1 MKKTG
6 SADAAGQ
13 MDPGLAGDSRGG
25 FRFSLS
31 EWVEHLA
38 SKRLLGILAVT
49 LLAFLAIA
57 WLTYGYISSH
67 LIERET
73 VGLHAISEVR
83 TNIVTRWMKER
94 GGDLE
99 ILIRSPLMQRLIRD
113 AQRDAAGRAGAEL
126 RAWLTEVQKN
136 HGYHSIEIRTLD
148 GERLLKS
155 GGEGV
160 NGADVLQRLKLKN
173 YDGKAHFFEATD
185 SVRGD
190 DYFFGYAGL
199 VKPPDGA
206 DTGPSLAIIL
216 SSSYSHEFFTE
227 QLEWPG
233 ESRTGKI
240 IFVRTARD
248 GLKAFTRLA
257 TSAGEPVPFFGG
269 IASEFIRLGTVKI
282 DGSNF
287 EGPDGQGTEVV
298 GSVHTIAPFPWAVVV
313 QVERREVLAKV
324 AEIALASLLAT
335 LAGALICALLLSVMF
350 NHLRHS
356 ERLLKK
362 HNLKLTELTHA
373 AETASRATSEF
384 LANTSHEI
392 RTPINAIVGLS
403 HIMSQRPE
411 QDAWNQEKLSHI
423 KDASRHLLSL
433 INNIL
438 DIARIQSGK
447 FRLDEVDFL
456 LEEVLLHKVFNLV
469 SEEVKL
475 KNLEIIS
482 DIDVRL
488 TGPLRGDSLRL
499 AQVLLNYVGNA
510 VKFTRIGH
518 ILVRARLVED
528 GPSGLLVRFEVN
540 DTGIGLT
547 PEEAQRLFQPFEQAD
562 GSTTRKYGGSGLG
575 LAINRHIAGLMGGEV
590 GVASLPGVGSSF
602 WVTLRL
608 QKAAGGLPGLPGL
621 AGLPKGKLNLQG
633 CRALVVDDK
642 PEARLVL
649 ATMLGSLGL
658 RTEEADSGE
667 AALEKI
673 EKASRDK
680 DPFGILLLDWRMPGL
695 SGIQTAQRLGQMKLA
710 QHPITLIVTAYDDP
724 SLQQQAKL
732 EGIREVLSKPV
743 TMSTLH
749 DALVR
754 LTNNDGAV
762 VPPGQQSLAMQ
773 TLRSGHHGASLLL
786 VEDNPVNSEIMLELL
801 SDFGFNIEV
810 AGNGQLALDMAMR
823 KTYDLV
829 LMDMQMPVMD
839 GLEAT
844 RRIRAL
850 PAWKTIPILA
860 MTANAFAEDR
870 QACISAGMDE
880 HLAKPVEPE
889 VLYSALLKWLPAT
902 AVDAHFPVAGAPMQ
916 AAGPP
921 GALAQEGE
929 YLDLDTLANSTN
941 HKSAVMVRVL
951 QQMVEHHADDSKRLA
966 TLIDAQDYTGA
977 FRIAHTLKGMG
988 GQVGAVKLQ
997 QAAHDAEQ
1005 FWRRHE
1011 PCPQEISGQLDFF
1024 LLATLAA
1031 AHRHL
1036 AVLAGVNPAAP
1047 GRGGVNPYALA
1058 RLLYSQL
1065 EEADG
1070 AAIQT
1075 TEELSAA
1082 LPDQFPA
1089 ARRADVEQMSACVA
1103 RFDFDA
1109 AMEKLRPVMAEL
1121 EETHL

>member
-1 MKKTG
+1 MKKPG

-31 EWVEHLA
+31 QWVEHWA

-49 LLAFLAIA
+49 LLAFTGIGWLA
-57 WLTYGYISSH
+57 YGYISSH
-67 LIERET
+67 VIEREM

-83 TNIVTRWMKER
+83 TNIVARWMKER
-94 GGDLE
+94 SGDLE
-99 ILIRSPLMQRLIRD
+99 ILLRSPVMQHLVRD
-113 AQRDAAGRAGAEL
+113 TQRNAAGQASTEL
-126 RAWLTEVQKN
+126 RGWLVEMRKI
-136 HGYHSIEIRTLD
+136 HGYHSIELRTLD
-148 GERLLKS
+148 GQRLMMV
-155 GGEGV
+155 GTEGM
-160 NGADVLQRLKLKN
+160 NGADVLQKLKLQN
-173 YDGKAHFFEATD
+173 FDGKAHFFESTVA
-185 SVRGD
+185 SSEEN
-190 DYFFGYAGL
+190 YFFGYAGL
-199 VKPPDGA
+199 VKPLDGA
-206 DTGPSLAIIL
+206 DTGPSLAIIM
-216 SSSYSHEFFTE
+216 SSSYYQNEFFTE
-227 QLEWPG
+227 QVTWPG
-233 ESRTGKI
+233 EASSGKI
-240 IFVRTARD
+240 IFVRTAPE
-248 GLKAFTRLA
+248 GLKTVIKMTL
-257 TSAGEPVPFFGG
+257 SASEQISSFGG
-269 IASEFIRLGTVKI
+269 IAPELIRLGQVKI

-287 EGPDGQGTEVV
+287 QGPDGQGREVV
-298 GSVHTIAPFPWAVVV
+298 GAVHTVPPFPWAVVA
-313 QVERREVLAKV
+313 QIERREILEKV
-324 AEIALASLLAT
+324 GEIALASLLAT
-335 LAGALICALLLSVMF
+335 LAGALICAFLLSIMF
-350 NHLRHS
+350 NHVRHS

-362 HNLKLTELTHA
+362 NNLKLTELRDA
-373 AETASRATSEF
+373 AETASRATNEF
-384 LANTSHEI
+384 VANTSHEI

-403 HIMSQRPE
+403 YLMLQRPE
-411 QDAWNQEKLSHI
+411 QDAWNREKLSHI
-423 KDASRHLLSL
+423 QDASQHLLSI

-438 DIARIQSGK
+438 DIARIRSGK
-447 FRLDEVDFL
+447 FRIEEVDFL

-469 SEEVKL
+469 SDEVKH
-475 KNLEIIS
+475 KDLEIIS
-482 DIDVRL
+482 DIDARL
-488 TGPLRGDSLRL
+488 TGPLRGDPLRL
-499 AQVLLNYVGNA
+499 AQLILNFVGNA
-510 VKFTRIGH
+510 VKFTQIGH
-518 ILVRARLVED
+518 IIVRARLVED
-528 GPSGLLVRFEVN
+528 IPSGLLVRFEVN

-547 PEEAQRLFQPFEQAD
+547 PEEAQRVFEPFEQGD

-575 LAINRHIAGLMGGEV
+575 LAINRHIAALMGGEV
-590 GVASLPGVGSSF
+590 GVASIPGVGSSF
-602 WVTLRL
+602 WATLRL
-608 QKAAGGLPGLPGL
+608 QKGAAGLPGLPQGR
-621 AGLPKGKLNLQG
+621 PNLQG

-673 EKASRDK
+673 EKASRDM
-680 DPFGILLLDWRMPGL
+680 DPFGVLLLDWRMPGL

-724 SLQQQAKL
+724 ALQQQAKL

-754 LTNNDGAV
+754 LTNNDAAV
-762 VPPGQQSLAMQ
+762 VPPGQASLAKL
-773 TLRSGHHGASLLL
+773 TLRSSHRGASVLL

-801 SDFGFNIEV
+801 SDFDFNIEV

-916 AAGPP
+916 AAGSP

-951 QQMVEHHADDSKRLA
+951 QQMVEHHADDSARLA

-1011 PCPQEISGQLDFF
+1011 PCPQEMSGQLDFF

-1031 AHRHL
+1031 ARRHL
-1036 AVLAGVNPAAP
+1036 EVLAGVSPAAP

-1075 TEELSAA
+1075 TEELRAA

-1089 ARRADVEQMSACVA
+1089 ARRADVDQMSACVA